1 MTKKTTKTVK
11 RTRKVTK
18 PEFLINTIGCETVND
33 IYSNYI
39 EEKVRNNVAITLDE
53 LDLVKNNAKCTSEVV
68 IFMTCDCKKAEKKP
82 WYKRLWNWICGK

>member
-39 EEKVRNNVAITLDE
+39 EEKVRHGEIITLDE
-53 LDLVKNNAKCTSEVV
+53 LDLVKNNATCFSAIVV
-68 IFMTCDCKKAEKKP
+68 SMTCDCKKTEKKP

>member
-1 MTKKTTKTVK
+1 MTKKNTKTVK
-11 RTRKVTK
+11 RTRKATK

-68 IFMTCDCKKAEKKP
+68 IFMTCECKKTEKKP